1 MQNIGQHKYHY
12 YFYCLPEGEEEQLHQ
27 QTSNYMGENRINYG
41 YEWNETNIN
50 STPPIFTLK
59 FLPSS
64 SFNIF
69 GEGGGGE
76 GNFKT
81 WSGGAGV
88 SAITVNNNE
97 LATIKNSNENSDLRK
112 IGRFVLQ
119 KSEDEQ
125 PQTIIKENK
134 ISNGRELINNLIN
147 NNIKERSKYFDDI
160 LSQQKSLTIF
170 QQYARFHN
178 QFGIRHVLLILLL
191 VLYAIFG
198 GLMFQAIERD
208 NEIENVHTT
217 TKIIDKLIIKIKN
230 NISMIFF
237 IQPTTKQSEKINEI
251 IVDGYTEMLKI
262 EGRYI
267 GSVFHK
273 YETLALNNVLN
284 WYFGSS
290 VFYGYGTIAC
300 QTALGKF
307 ASIVYALFGIPM
319 MLMVLGDVGQLILG
333 FLLYCRKSV
342 REYYRRWLLRAYVSD
357 IINEEDIESKIVE
370 KNKLEEGEG
379 EEEEDELSLS
389 LLLPI
394 VAIYILFVST
404 IVSLLDWSKDGKF
417 FLSLATI
424 GLGDVM
430 PYNLQYTPLLAFLFL
445 AGLALLSLVN
455 STIYVRLQ
463 NRFLA
468 IMDCL
473 EDFLEK
479 VQYNNQKSLEGYFT
493 FISLAPSI
501 KFLATAL
508 PLNFL
513 QDEKQQ
519 NNLNNTTNQRHKR
532 CRSKS
537 MNAVG
542 DRRMK
547 EYNQRESHQSTIT
560 TNTASNFRPTLGV
573 MTAATSPRISRQSTF
588 NVGGTT
594 EFNNFKRRRMS
605 KDGGQLLLNRAP
617 VGDMRKR
624 ATTISHDG
632 ASVEDKNVIKLDKR
646 RTSIDNER
654 INIENGE
661 EEEENQHHQLLLS
674 AKGLLLRWADQQQ
687 QGKEEEEGKEEEKDF
702 YNYYYVPSKPTTSM
716 QRRIYSRR
724 GSRDVGNNNN
734 SSMPCGWIK
743 NINNQLQQK
752 END

>member
-12 YFYCLPEGEEEQLHQ
+12 YFDCLPEGEEEQLQQ

-69 GEGGGGE
+69 GEGGE

-88 SAITVNNNE
+88 SVNNNE

-134 ISNGRELINNLIN
+134 INSGRELINNLIN

-198 GLMFQAIERD
+198 GIMFQAIERD

-290 VFYGYGTIAC
+290 VFYAMTLFTTIGYGTIAC

-357 IINEEDIESKIVE
+357 IIIEEDIESKIVE

-379 EEEEDELSLS
+379 EEEEEELSLS

-404 IVSLLDWSKDGKF
+404 IVSLLDWSKDGKLLIGGLGF
-417 FLSLATI
+417 GDAFYFSFLSLATI

-473 EDFLEK
+473 EDFLDK
-479 VQYNNQKSLEGYFT
+479 IQYNNQKSLEGYFT

-519 NNLNNTTNQRHKR
+519 NSINNKTNQRHKR

-560 TNTASNFRPTLGV
+560 TASNFRPTLGV
-573 MTAATSPRISRQSTF
+573 MTAATTSPRISRQSTF
-588 NVGGTT
+588 NLG
-594 EFNNFKRRRMS
+594 EQQKILILR
-605 KDGGQLLLNRAP
+605 
-617 VGDMRKR
+617 
-624 ATTISHDG
+624 
-632 ASVEDKNVIKLDKR
+632 
-646 RTSIDNER
+646 
-654 INIENGE
+654 E
-661 EEEENQHHQLLLS
+661 EECQRMGDN
-674 AKGLLLRWADQQQ
+674 
-687 QGKEEEEGKEEEKDF
+687 F
-702 YNYYYVPSKPTTSM
+702 Y
-716 QRRIYSRR
+716 
-724 GSRDVGNNNN
+724 
-734 SSMPCGWIK
+734 
-743 NINNQLQQK
+743 
-752 END
+752 

>member
-76 GNFKT
+76 TNFKT

-88 SAITVNNNE
+88 SAITVNDE
-97 LATIKNSNENSDLRK
+97 MAAIKNSNENSDLRK

-119 KSEDEQ
+119 KSEEDEQ
-125 PQTIIKENK
+125 PPSIIKENK
-134 ISNGRELINNLIN
+134 INNGRELINNLIN

-160 LSQQKSLTIF
+160 LSQQNSLTIF

-198 GLMFQAIERD
+198 GLMFQ
-208 NEIENVHTT
+208 
-217 TKIIDKLIIKIKN
+217 

-251 IVDGYTEMLKI
+251 IVDGYTEMLK
-262 EGRYI
+262 
-267 GSVFHK
+267 
-273 YETLALNNVLN
+273 
-284 WYFGSS
+284 
-290 VFYGYGTIAC
+290 
-300 QTALGKF
+300 

-379 EEEEDELSLS
+379 EEEEEELSLS

-404 IVSLLDWSKDGKF
+404 IVSLLDWSKDGKLLIGGLGF
-417 FLSLATI
+417 GDAFYFSFLSLATI

-493 FISLAPSI
+493 FMSLAPSI
-501 KFLATAL
+501 KAIFKFFKNFLTISFFLATAL

-632 ASVEDKNVIKLDKR
+632 ASTEDKNFIKLDKR

-654 INIENGE
+654 INIENVKIKENLIKNKREGE